1 MKQSVWKR
9 CSAAA
14 AAVLM
19 AAALPG
25 CAGAKGDVAFT
36 VNGLEVEKDELV
48 YYMKRNTSVV
58 AAELE
63 ETYSLDSTTEDF
75 WTTEVDGIVPFDY
88 LTEYTVEE
96 ITRTKVEQLCAKEY
110 GIDTPL
116 YYSQQLTEQKRQ
128 NEERLKAEAAG
139 EILYGPTERDFVAY
153 FAELYLGMKEELE
166 TKLSEDN
173 QIRVTPEEV
182 EEYYY
187 VNASRLTGTL
197 EENQGAIYT
206 ELMDTAYENFFDEKA
221 QQAVVEM
228 TDTAVSVDEVV

>member
-1 MKQSVWKR
+1 MKRVWRR
-9 CSAAA
+9 CLAGA
-14 AAVLM
+14 AAVLTAGM
-19 AAALPG
+19 ITG
-25 CAGAKGDVAFT
+25 CAGAKGAVAFT

-48 YYMKRNTSVV
+48 YYMKRNASVV

-63 ETYSLDSTTEDF
+63 EAYSLDSTAEEF
-75 WTTEVDGIVPFDY
+75 WTTEADGMVPLDY

-96 ITRTKVEQLCAKEY
+96 ITRTKLEQLCAKKY

-128 NEERLKAEAAG
+128 NEERQRAEAAG

-153 FAELYLGMKEELE
+153 FAELYLAMREELE

-197 EENQGAIYT
+197 EENRGVIYT
-206 ELMDTAYENFFDEKA
+206 ELMDTAYEEYFDEKA

-228 TDTAVSVDEVV
+228 ADTAVSVDEVV